1 MWGEPYRM
9 DDECDTHVI
18 FLDFEGFSSTHRGQD
33 KNTSKVKSTID
44 SKLFALCVLLS
55 SSICYNIESTFDE
68 KTLMDLDVI
77 KDFEN
82 FIKIRM
88 PSVSASLLKNKQIVE
103 TEGRGTVVVEE
114 EEY

>member
-1 MWGEPYRM
+1 MWGDPYRIN
-9 DDECDTHVI
+9 DDCDWHVI
-18 FLDFEGFSSTHRGQD
+18 FLDFEGFASTHRGLD

-68 KTLMDLDVI
+68 KTLMNLDVI

-82 FIKIRM
+82 YIKIRM
-88 PSVSASLLKNKQIVE
+88 PTVSSNLVRNKE
-103 TEGRGTVVVEE
+103 LGEYEGRGTVVVEDE
-114 EEY
+114 